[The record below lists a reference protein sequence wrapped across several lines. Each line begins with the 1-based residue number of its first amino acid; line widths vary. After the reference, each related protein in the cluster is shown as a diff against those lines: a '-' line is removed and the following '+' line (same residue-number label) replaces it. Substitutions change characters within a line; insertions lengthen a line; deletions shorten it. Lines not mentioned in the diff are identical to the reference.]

1 MTKKDFV
8 QRAAIRLLDP
18 RQPDV
23 DRAISWAER
32 LWQRLTER
40 GYGARQEKGPREHVD
55 WYSRL
60 TPDQQALF
68 DRFWLAFR
76 LKRGKQRAA
85 MRWAQIN
92 PDADTAEHMIEAAA
106 NEAEQRKKLP
116 DGQSP
121 IMAQGWL
128 QQRRWEDYPRSSGEA
143 EASGP
148 EAHAGEVRR
157 VRGELAHLDSM
168 VVRETNDET
177 RGQLAEQAEALRKR
191 LAALEGDDG

>member
-1 MTKKDFV
+1 MTQTEFV
-8 QRAAIRLLDP
+8 RQYVMRHFDREAPDIDRLV
-18 RQPDV
+18 REG
-23 DRAISWAER
+23 ER

-40 GYGARQEKGPREHVD
+40 GYGARQDKGPREHVD

-60 TPDQQALF
+60 SPDQQALF
-68 DRFWLAFR
+68 DRFWAAFN
-76 LKRGKQRAA
+76 LKRGKQGAA
-85 MRWAQIN
+85 MRWGQIC

-106 NEAEQRKKLP
+106 KEAEQRKKLP

-128 QQRRWEDYPRSSGEA
+128 QQRRWEDYPASSGEA

-157 VRGELAHLDSM
+157 VRGELAHLERL
-168 VVRETNDET
+168 VARERNDET
-177 RGQLAEQAEALRKR
+177 RGQLAEQADALRER